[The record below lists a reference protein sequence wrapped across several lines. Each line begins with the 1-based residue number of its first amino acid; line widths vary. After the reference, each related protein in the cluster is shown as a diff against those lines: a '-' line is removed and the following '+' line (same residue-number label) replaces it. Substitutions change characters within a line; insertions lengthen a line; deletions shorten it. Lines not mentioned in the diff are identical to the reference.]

1 MKATAFL
8 FILIWAL
15 VKSQFIEVDYDLD
28 SDYGEAEILPR
39 SRYVEPTLNYDLADL
54 DILFSGFGKSLL
66 HPNFDEEI
74 VAEEEYSRILPM
86 LLNQANFYNLF
97 KQSLTEIEQLLI
109 DNDIVKEEDIR
120 DLAPFP
126 SACDEIFGK

>member
-8 FILIWAL
+8 FILLWAL

-28 SDYGEAEILPR
+28 SDYGETEILTRPR
-39 SRYVEPTLNYDLADL
+39 FVEPTLNYDLADL

-74 VAEEEYSRILPM
+74 VAEDEYSRILPM
-86 LLNQANFYNLF
+86 LLNQANFYNFF
-97 KQSLTEIEQLLI
+97 KQSLTEIEQLLF
-109 DNDIVKEEDIR
+109 DNDIVNK
-120 DLAPFP
+120 
-126 SACDEIFGK
+126 